1 MPRLSFTAVLLAGL
15 LPISVAM
22 AQPYADPLDAPA
34 EINRLAAQSQLTA
47 ITQAGARLVA
57 VGARG
62 VVLLSDDAGQHWKQ
76 AKVPVSSDLVAVQFP
91 DASLGWA
98 VGHDGVILHSADG
111 GESWSKQLDGRDLL
125 KLLTAH
131 FQAQAEKGDERASQ
145 YLDLV
150 KLNFGNG
157 PEQPFLGVW
166 FENERD
172 GFAVGAFGTLMATHD
187 GGKSWES
194 WIEKIDNP
202 NSFHLNAIT
211 GIAGELYIASE
222 QGTVFKLDRN
232 QQRFVPLSTGYAGSF
247 FGVVGDQRFIL
258 AHGLRGNAFRS
269 TDGGQTWSRVET
281 GNAAG
286 LVASAIS
293 DKGTLLVASQA
304 GAVLR
309 SDDLGRSFSALES
322 VRPYLFAGLSQV
334 DGDRVAIVGMSG
346 VQIAPAQ

>member
-1 MPRLSFTAVLLAGL
+1 MPRLSLTTILLAGL
-15 LPISVAM
+15 LPLSVAM

-34 EINRLAAQSQLTA
+34 ELNQLAAQSQLTA
-47 ITQAGARLVA
+47 ITLAGNRLVA

-62 VVLLSDDAGQHWKQ
+62 VVLLSDDGGQGWKQ

-91 DASLGWA
+91 SAMLGWA
-98 VGHDGVILHSADG
+98 VGHDGVILHTTDG

-125 KLLTAH
+125 KQLTAH
-131 FQAQAEKGDERASQ
+131 FQAQMDKGDERASQ
-145 YLDLV
+145 YLDLI

-157 PEQPFLGVW
+157 PEQPLLGVW

-211 GIAGELYIASE
+211 GIAGEVYIASE
-222 QGTVFKLDRN
+222 QGTVFKLDRS
-232 QQRFVPLSTGYAGSF
+232 QQHFVALTTGYTGSF
-247 FGVVGDQRFIL
+247 FGVVGDQRFLL

-269 TDGGQTWSRVET
+269 TDGGLSWSHVDT
-281 GNAAG
+281 GNSAG
-286 LVASAIS
+286 LVASVIDDHGA
-293 DKGTLLVASQA
+293 LLLASQA
-304 GAVLR
+304 GVILR
-309 SDDLGRSFSALES
+309 SDDQGKSFKPLES
-322 VRPYLFAGLSQV
+322 AHPYLFAGLSHMK
-334 DGDRVAIVGMSG
+334 GNKVAIVGMSG

>member
-1 MPRLSFTAVLLAGL
+1 MLRLSFTAVLLAGL
-15 LPISVAM
+15 LPVSVAM
-22 AQPYADPLDAPA
+22 AQPYVDPLDAPA
-34 EINRLAAQSQLTA
+34 EINQLASQSQLTA
-47 ITQAGARLVA
+47 VTLAGERLVA

-62 VVLLSDDAGQHWKQ
+62 VVLLSDDGGQHWKQ

-91 DASLGWA
+91 SASLGWA
-98 VGHDGVILHSADG
+98 VGHDGVILHTTDG
-111 GESWSKQLDGRDLL
+111 GESWSKQLDGRELL
-125 KLLTAH
+125 KQLTAH
-131 FQAQAEKGDERASQ
+131 FQAQAEQGDERASQ

-166 FENERD
+166 FENPRD
-172 GFAVGAFGTLMATHD
+172 GFAVGAFGTLMGTHD

-232 QQRFVPLSTGYAGSF
+232 QQRFVALATGYTGSF
-247 FGVVGDQRFIL
+247 FGVVGNQRFLL

-269 TDGGQTWSRVET
+269 TDGGQSWNRVET
-281 GNAAG
+281 GNGAG
-286 LVASAIS
+286 LVASVINGHGA
-293 DKGTLLVASQA
+293 LLLASQA

-309 SDDLGRSFSALES
+309 SDDQGKSFKPLES
-322 VRPYLFAGLSQV
+322 VRPYLFAGLSQA
-334 DGDRVAIVGMSG
+334 DGDKVAIVGMSG
-346 VQIAPAQ
+346 VQIVPAR